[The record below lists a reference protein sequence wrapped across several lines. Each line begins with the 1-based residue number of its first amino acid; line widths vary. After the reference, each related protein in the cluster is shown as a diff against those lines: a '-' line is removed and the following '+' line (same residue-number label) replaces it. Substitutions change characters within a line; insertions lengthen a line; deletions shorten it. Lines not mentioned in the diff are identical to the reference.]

1 MKRARLIV
9 GGDVQGVSYRYH
21 AKKEADRLM
30 LTGWVRNEP
39 NGDVYIVV
47 EGEDDKVNR
56 FVKWA
61 KSGSPMAEVEDIDV
75 SEEKYTGEEPPFEV
89 R

>member
-1 MKRARLIV
+1 MKRVRLIV
-9 GGDVQGVSYRYH
+9 TGDVQGVGFRYH
-21 AKKEADRLM
+21 AQKEAERLA
-30 LTGWVRNEP
+30 LTGWERNEP

-47 EGEDDKVNR
+47 EGEDEKVDK

-61 KSGSPMAEVEDIDV
+61 KSGSPLAEVENIDI

>member
-1 MKRARLIV
+1 MKRARLIAS
-9 GGDVQGVSYRYH
+9 GDVQGVSFRYH
-21 AKKEADRLM
+21 AKKQAEKLGLA
-30 LTGWVRNEP
+30 GWVRNEP

-47 EGEDDKVNR
+47 EGEDENVDK
-56 FVKWA
+56 FVKWS
-61 KSGSPMAEVEDIDV
+61 KSGSPLAEVEDIDI